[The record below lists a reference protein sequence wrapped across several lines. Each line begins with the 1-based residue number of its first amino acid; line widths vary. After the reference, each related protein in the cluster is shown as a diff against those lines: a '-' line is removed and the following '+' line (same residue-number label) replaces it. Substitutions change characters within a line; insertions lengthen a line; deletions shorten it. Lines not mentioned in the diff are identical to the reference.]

1 MGSVLPATVL
11 GWFGP
16 CCRWKAVPWIR
27 TLCYLSDMFSRCIF
41 CHGTFEPNESL
52 EHFPVGHRV
61 AFDPSRGR
69 LWVVCDGCRRW
80 SLAPIEDRWE
90 ALEEIEKLATDRGR
104 LLSQTENIALLRV
117 GNLDI
122 VRVGRAR
129 LAEEAWWRYGK
140 ELKERRSRYRRA
152 GYIEGAAIIGLSIA
166 TGGFW
171 WMFGGDTINQFL
183 RWRQFGSAAWRG
195 TATCT
200 RCGNP
205 IHEIRFK
212 DSNRLTVVSS
222 DADGFALQL
231 QCRQCRWKG
240 YREGIIQIDGV
251 TAQHVLRRT
260 LAWRHNQGAS
270 DERVIQATK
279 MIDEIGSAHAL
290 TRSVAGRAL
299 SLDKLDHKRNRT
311 EAIALEIALND
322 DAERRLLEMELTEL
336 EARWREEEEIASI
349 IDGELTPMPN
359 LEKLRHMLSG
369 KGWPRGAQLAE

>member
-1 MGSVLPATVL
+1 
-11 GWFGP
+11 
-16 CCRWKAVPWIR
+16 VPRTR
-27 TLCYLSDMFSRCIF
+27 TLCYLLDMFSRCIF
-41 CHGTFEPNESL
+41 CHGAFEPNESL

-171 WMFGGDTINQFL
+171 WMFGGDTINHFL

-195 TATCT
+195 AATCT
-200 RCGNP
+200 LCGNP

-212 DSNRLTVVSS
+212 ESNRLTIVSS
-222 DADGFALQL
+222 ETDGLALQL
-231 QCRQCRWKG
+231 QCKQCRWKG
-240 YREGIIQIDGV
+240 YREGVIQIEGV

-270 DERVIQATK
+270 DERVILATK
-279 MIDEIGSAHAL
+279 MIDEVGSAHAL

-299 SLDKLDHKRNRT
+299 SLNKLDHKRNRT

-359 LEKLRHMLSG
+359 LEKLRHMLNG
-369 KGWPRGAQLAE
+369 KGWPHGPQSAE